1 MPSLRSSALGLFA
14 AALVACAPEVQVA
27 PLSPPPPLPPPPP
40 PPVVVKPA
48 PITIVERIE
57 FEAGNPFVRDED
69 RALLDRIVE
78 TLKQR
83 PNVKLVEVCGH
94 TDDGGELDPNLVL
107 SQQRAETVRGYLV
120 SKGIDAARLRT
131 RAYGKTIPI
140 VPNDTPANR
149 AHNRRVDFRILEQ

>member
-1 MPSLRSSALGLFA
+1 
-14 AALVACAPEVQVA
+14 
-27 PLSPPPPLPPPPP
+27 
-40 PPVVVKPA
+40 VVVKPA